1 MKKEDVEMMLGGI
14 DPPKPEQITHQEE
27 LKIPLLRYKRS
38 SKAGLWLLILPII
51 VAVTSILKHELAI
64 SSTFLHGIGSFIA
77 AVDGN
82 PVLSF
87 LIPVIV
93 IGLPCT
99 AMIMNLL
106 AFCHFTLLRERKE
119 LLVTMKYR
127 PVNIGIFLFSFAIL
141 VFFFLPDVLSF

>member
-1 MKKEDVEMMLGGI
+1 MKNDDVESMLSGI
-14 DPPKPEQITHQEE
+14 NPPKPEQITHQED

-38 SKAGLWLLILPII
+38 SKAGLWLLVLPLI
-51 VAVTSILKHELAI
+51 VAVTSLLKHDLAVSWTI
-64 SSTFLHGIGSFIA
+64 VKSIGSFID

-82 PVLSF
+82 PVLTF

-99 AMIMNLL
+99 AMVMNLF
-106 AFCHFTLLRERKE
+106 AFSHFALVKERKE

-141 VFFFLPDVLSF
+141 VFFFMPDALSF

>member
-1 MKKEDVEMMLGGI
+1 MKNEDVEKMLSGMN
-14 DPPKPEQITHQEE
+14 PPKPEQITHQED

-38 SKAGLWLLILPII
+38 SKAGLWLLILPMI
-51 VAVTSILKHELAI
+51 VAVTAVLKHVLAI
-64 SSTFLHGIGSFIA
+64 SSPFVNGIGSFIA

-99 AMIMNLL
+99 AMVINLL
-106 AFCHFTLLRERKE
+106 AFSHVALVKERKE
-119 LLVTMKYR
+119 LLVTIKYR

-141 VFFFLPDVLSF
+141 VFFFMPDVLSF

>member
-1 MKKEDVEMMLGGI
+1 MKTTDIEKMLSGI
-14 DPPKPEQITHQEE
+14 DPPKPERMTHQEE
-27 LKIPLLRYKRS
+27 LKIPLLSYKRS
-38 SKAGLWLLILPII
+38 SKAGLWLLILPIV

-64 SSTFLHGIGSFIA
+64 SSTILTGIGNFIA
-77 AVDGN
+77 AVDGH

-99 AMIMNLL
+99 AMIINLL
-106 AFCHFTLLRERKE
+106 AFLHFSVVKERKE
-119 LLVTMKYR
+119 LLVTIKYR

-141 VFFFLPDVLSF
+141 VLFFMPDVLSF

>member
-1 MKKEDVEMMLGGI
+1 MKKEDVETMLSGI
-14 DPPKPEQITHQEE
+14 DPPKPEQLTHQEE

-51 VAVTSILKHELAI
+51 VAITSILKHELAI
-64 SSTFLHGIGSFIA
+64 SSTILNGIGSFIA

-82 PVLSF
+82 PVLTF

-93 IGLPCT
+93 LGLPCT
-99 AMIMNLL
+99 ALVMNLL
-106 AFCHFTLLRERKE
+106 AFSHFTFVRERKE
-119 LLVTMKYR
+119 LLVTIKYR

-141 VFFFLPDVLSF
+141 VFFFMPDVLSF